1 MTQQHFPFSA
11 VSGQAL
17 FKTALILNAIN
28 PAIGGVLVNG
38 PRGSAKSTLARGF
51 AEILPPVSTNS
62 ESGHLVTLP
71 LSATEDMLVGSL
83 DLQQVLTDKSV
94 NFKPGLLAKAHQGIL
109 YVDEVNLLAD
119 PLVDL
124 LLDVSA
130 SGINYVE
137 RDGISHQ
144 HAANFVLLG
153 TMNPEEGELRAQL
166 LDRFGLS
173 VQLSNQF
180 SIAERVEIV
189 TLREAFDQDPA
200 EFIQQYHSQQ
210 QAVRQSIINAREQLQ
225 QIQISMAMRIEIAER
240 SAAAAVDGL
249 RADIVW
255 LKAAQA
261 HAAWQGNAEIS
272 LTDIEAVEELVLS
285 HRRQQGATT
294 QANSSKHS
302 QDNTS
307 EQAPESQQQAPESK
321 KQAPQSQ
328 ETSQEKSQ
336 QPPQTKSE
344 AEFETAAQSANASDM
359 QDNTQPKSDEFNGKQ
374 QADQQSEWGAMPA
387 QGQQSIPLTE
397 QPRFMRHRAAK
408 KKHYAEL
415 VADKTQPMTA
425 KNKQGNIQGG
435 QKTSRQQ
442 TQQPDW
448 LPTLINSLGQ
458 WPPQQIKYKNAKLGQ
473 PSLHFIML
481 DTSGS
486 ILQNKQLGQAKSVI
500 MAIAEQV
507 YQQRQQLCI
516 FGFGNDNVELIM
528 AQQKAPK
535 QLQLWLDDITAGGGT
550 PIRDMLQQ
558 VRAEQHKLAKQNSG
572 YRFYNYLITDGRI
585 RQDIDDLPLLGDTL
599 LIDSEE
605 ASVKRGRGVI
615 LAEQL
620 AAEYC
625 ALSS

>member
-1 MTQQHFPFSA
+1 MSQLNFPFTA

-51 AEILPPVSTNS
+51 VEIMPSVIRDHVSDINNLVAS
-62 ESGHLVTLP
+62 PAHMVTLP

-83 DLQQVLTDKSV
+83 DLQQVLADKSV

-130 SGINYVE
+130 SGVNYVE

-144 HAANFVLLG
+144 HDANFILLG

-173 VQLSNQF
+173 VQLTNQF
-180 SIAERVEIV
+180 TIAERVEIV

-200 EFIQQYHSQQ
+200 GFTLQYQDQQ
-210 QAVRQSIINAREQLQ
+210 QTLQQSIISARQLLNE
-225 QIQISMAMRIEIAER
+225 IQIPMAMRIEIAER
-240 SAAAAVDGL
+240 SAAANVDGL

-261 HAAWQGNAEIS
+261 HAAWQGNEVITLANI
-272 LTDIEAVEELVLS
+272 DAVEELVLS
-285 HRRQQGATT
+285 HRRQQDSTK
-294 QANSSKHS
+294 QNNSTKELKNNAPEQNNSAENNS
-302 QDNTS
+302 AENNS
-307 EQAPESQQQAPESK
+307 EAPQGEPESQAENGS
-321 KQAPQSQ
+321 ATTPQSKNTGVQ
-328 ETSQEKSQ
+328 HK
-336 QPPQTKSE
+336 
-344 AEFETAAQSANASDM
+344 
-359 QDNTQPKSDEFNGKQ
+359 DNQKSDQE
-374 QADQQSEWGAMPA
+374 SEWGAMSA
-387 QGQQSIPLTE
+387 QGQESAPIAL
-397 QPRFMRHRAAK
+397 QPRFMRDRTAK

-415 VADKTQPMTA
+415 VTDKTQPMTA
-425 KNKQGNIQGG
+425 KNTIKNKSGDIAGG
-435 QKTSRQQ
+435 HKASRQQ

-448 LPTLINSLGQ
+448 LPTLVSNLGQ
-458 WPPQQIKYKNAKLGQ
+458 WPPQQIKYKTVKLGQ
-473 PSLHFIML
+473 PSVHFILL

-486 ILQNKQLGQAKSVI
+486 ILQHQQLGQAKIVI
-500 MAIAEQV
+500 MTIAEQI

-516 FGFGNDNVELIM
+516 FGFGNENVELIM

-535 QLQLWLDDITAGGGT
+535 QLQQWLDNITAGGGT

-558 VRAEQHKLAKQNSG
+558 VRTQQDKLAKQSKG

-585 RQDIDDLPLLGDTL
+585 RQDIDDLSLLGETL
-599 LIDSEE
+599 LIDSED
-605 ASVKRGRGVI
+605 ATVKRGRGAI

-620 AAEYC
+620 NAEYC

>member
-51 AEILPPVSTNS
+51 AEILPPVDMNS
-62 ESGHLVTLP
+62 NSGHLVTLP
-71 LSATEDMLVGSL
+71 LSASEDMLVGSL
-83 DLQQVLTDKSV
+83 DLQQVLADKSV

-144 HAANFVLLG
+144 HAANFILLG

-173 VQLSNQF
+173 VELTNQF

-189 TLREAFDQDPA
+189 TLREAFDQDPCA
-200 EFIQQYHSQQ
+200 FIAQYQDQQ
-210 QAVRQSIINAREQLQ
+210 QAVQQSIITARQQLKH
-225 QIQISMAMRIEIAER
+225 IHIPMAMRIEIAER
-240 SAAAAVDGL
+240 SAAACVDGL

-261 HAAWQGNAEIS
+261 HAAWQGDDEIT
-272 LTDIEAVEELVLS
+272 LTNIVAVEELVLS
-285 HRRQQGATT
+285 HRRQQASTKQNNSTTDNDTQQNPAEQNSAPSPSESEPQPEHGFATQSPAET
-294 QANSSKHS
+294 AG
-302 QDNTS
+302 
-307 EQAPESQQQAPESK
+307 EQAQRSSH
-321 KQAPQSQ
+321 
-328 ETSQEKSQ
+328 
-336 QPPQTKSE
+336 
-344 AEFETAAQSANASDM
+344 
-359 QDNTQPKSDEFNGKQ
+359 NGKQ
-374 QADQQSEWGAMPA
+374 QADPESEWGAMS
-387 QGQQSIPLTE
+387 GQNQNSAPISE
-397 QPRFMRHRAAK
+397 QPRFLRDRTAK

-415 VADKTQPMTA
+415 VTDKTKFIGNKNTI
-425 KNKQGNIQGG
+425 KNKSGDITGG
-435 QKTSRQQ
+435 QKASRQQ
-442 TQQPDW
+442 TQKPDW
-448 LPTLINSLGQ
+448 LPTLVSSLGQ
-458 WPPQQIKYKNAKLGQ
+458 WPPQQIKYKTAKLGQ
-473 PSLHFIML
+473 PSVHFILL

-486 ILQNKQLGQAKSVI
+486 VLQNQQLGQAKTVI
-500 MAIAEQV
+500 MTIAEQV

-535 QLQLWLDDITAGGGT
+535 QLQLWLDNITAGGGT
-550 PIRDMLQQ
+550 PIRDMLLQ
-558 VRAEQHKLAKQNSG
+558 VRELQDKLAKQNSG
-572 YRFYNYLITDGRI
+572 YSFYNYLITDGRI
-585 RQDIDDLPLLGDTL
+585 RQDVDDLTLRGDTL
-599 LIDSEE
+599 LIDSED
-605 ASVKRGRGVI
+605 AAVKRGRGPL